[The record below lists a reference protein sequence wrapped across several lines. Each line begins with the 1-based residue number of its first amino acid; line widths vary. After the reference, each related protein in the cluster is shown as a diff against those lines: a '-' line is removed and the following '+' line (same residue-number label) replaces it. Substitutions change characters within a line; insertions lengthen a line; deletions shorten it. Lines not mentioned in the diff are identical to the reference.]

1 MPLTPNFSISQSSG
15 TPNIITATDTSVGSD
30 VAITQRRI
38 FLLQANGEYLVESGT
53 TTDYEEWAYAQSSI
67 SLDVLTQDT
76 ALSVTVQWLDVSNVV
91 LYTKTIAFNFTAYN
105 ETFYYGLTQDLVAN
119 PSLYAS
125 KEWFENKM
133 LLRVYIDSADQ
144 SISFASD
151 VYSAQ
156 FCNQL
161 ATNLVTNAD
170 FYF

>member
-1 MPLTPNFSISQSSG
+1 MPLTPNFSGSQNSG
-15 TPNIITATDTSVGSD
+15 TPNIITFADTSTGSD

-38 FLLQANGEYLVESGT
+38 YLLQANGEYLVEAGT
-53 TTDYEEWAYAQSSI
+53 TTSYEQWSYASSSI

-76 ALSVTVQWLDVSNVV
+76 SLSVTVEWLNSGNVV

-119 PSLYAS
+119 PSLYAA
-125 KEWFENKM
+125 KEWYYNKM

-144 SISFASD
+144 AISFASD
-151 VYSAQ
+151 IFSAQ
-156 FCNQL
+156 LANDL